1 MSKLRLKYD
10 IIAKRAEE
18 TESGVNIDEALRRRK
33 TEIQNISNSLNQT
46 NVEVQQLGD
55 TVNAAVEVVDGMNDR
70 VTAVEDAVSET
81 SGDLIMLED
90 YVDGLAVDLENKL
103 DREDSAYFY
112 PMETNPSGYLTD
124 ADMSEYAKQQ
134 WVEDQGYL
142 KSADLSDYAK
152 TAEVDIQFDE
162 TSAWAKSVFAS
173 ATQLSDYYPKT
184 ETSGASELRAEFE
197 KYQPSGQYVTTTEL
211 DAELAS
217 YPKTAEVS
225 HSIEQATSGKM
236 DKSTSA
242 QFYPMYTNPSGYLT
256 TADMSQY
263 ATKPYVLDAID
274 SATSGFLTSAD
285 LDDYA
290 QSAWVSE
297 NFVDE
302 VELDDSIDLIKDWA
316 SETFQTSGEYV
327 TSEDLEDAL
336 VDYYTKDETSGAAE
350 IEEALKGYQPSGEYV
365 TSAGFNEEIAKYYQ
379 KNETSGASEL
389 STEFDKYQTKG
400 PYVTSAGLTAE
411 LVPYAKTADVNQ
423 SIVEATSG
431 KLDKSSSGE
440 FYPMHMN
447 PSGYLTEH
455 QDLSSYATKLY
466 VTENTSAFITSSYL
480 DPYAETDFVNEELAK
495 KQDASEMSAYATSSW
510 VDTTFQQKG
519 DYVETSELDNYY
531 TKDETSGASE
541 IRDALAEK
549 APVGDYVETSDLDTI
564 LEDYVTSA
572 GFDAAID
579 DYYKKSETSGAT
591 ELEAEFKKYQTSGE
605 YLTSAGLD
613 EVLDDYKTASE
624 VEDDLAD
631 TSAWAKSVFASAAQL
646 SDYATTQELR
656 DGLNDKLD
664 KTESANYY
672 PMTGNPSN
680 FLVQADLAGYATQT
694 YVNQETSG
702 KLDKSESAN
711 YWPQASANA
720 VIPAGTDASNQ
731 LVNEL
736 GLATAMADFGGFKK
750 STPDA
755 SGKPT
760 EADPSTKIIY
770 LTYVSSAAAPDK
782 YNEWIWDSDV
792 NDYELI
798 GDTTLDLTGYAT
810 ENYVDQ
816 HTSGKIDWTSSG
828 QFYLASNPDGFIDST
843 ALEPYA
849 QTTYVDAGLNK
860 KFDTSAMSAYA
871 ESAWVAA
878 NFQSAGQFVTSAG
891 FNEAIAEYYKKNET
905 SGAAEL
911 TAEFAKYQLEGDYV
925 TSAGLTEK
933 LNETSAWANEKF
945 QPVGPYATTTDLD
958 NTSAWAK
965 ATFASASQ
973 LDDYYPNTNPSGFI
987 TNEDLTGLATETY
1000 VQSQTSG
1007 KLDKSSSGAFY
1018 LATNPDHFVTSGE
1031 LATLSAKIESDI
1043 PSLDGYATEEWVGQ
1057 QGYLTSVPS
1066 EYVTDTE
1073 MGTAIETATSGKMDK
1088 STSAQFYPRS
1098 TNPEHYVTS
1107 GELSTLSAKIE
1118 SDIPSIDGLAA
1129 ESWVQ
1134 ANFASAS
1141 QLNDMATQT
1150 WVGEQGFLTSV
1161 PDTYATS
1168 AWAAATFASAS
1179 QLNDYYPNTNPSGF
1193 LNAIPSEYITETEL
1207 ETELGSYAEVDD
1219 LNYVSGAVDSLKDDV
1234 DYVSGAFAGYA
1245 TTQDLN
1251 DGLALKLNK
1260 TDSGAFYP
1268 MTGNPSGF
1276 LTSIPDTYATK
1287 TYVEQ
1292 ETSGKVDKETG
1303 KGLSTNDF
1311 TNSLKTKLTEI
1322 ETSAQM
1328 NVIEVVKVDDTALPI
1343 TNKSVN
1349 VTLSGKVDK
1358 IEGKG
1363 LSTNDL
1369 TDAYV
1374 TTIETA
1380 AEVIPSDADENNQL
1394 VSTDTLHAAIADFG
1408 GFMKVAGDSSGY
1420 PVVSDPDTRTIYLVK
1435 DASITSGDVYAE
1447 WIWNSASPSV
1457 WEMVGDTQIDLDG
1470 YVEYPSTH
1478 IDQHIVLFGPGDTI
1492 VDSQMTLDDV
1502 HGDVSGVTV
1511 AGGSELTITDHVVDI
1526 PAAYA
1531 NNGTYYP
1538 GVMSALDKAKLD
1550 AINAS
1555 AERNVQADWNESDPT
1570 SDAYIKN
1577 KPAQLELIGRDG
1589 IEVSATQNSVYV
1601 SVSGNY
1607 LTGEAASG
1615 LDVPMKIKV
1624 VSTMPSTF
1632 DPNTIYLVQGTYIGT

>member
-1 MSKLRLKYD
+1 MP
-10 IIAKRAEE
+10 
-18 TESGVNIDEALRRRK
+18 NF
-33 TEIQNISNSLNQT
+33 SND
-46 NVEVQQLGD
+46 V
-55 TVNAAVEVVDGMNDR
+55 
-70 VTAVEDAVSET
+70 VTA
-81 SGDLIMLED
+81 SGLQ
-90 YVDGLAVDLENKL
+90 YVAKGIW
-103 DREDSAYFY
+103 DR
-112 PMETNPSGYLTD
+112 
-124 ADMSEYAKQQ
+124 
-134 WVEDQGYL
+134 
-142 KSADLSDYAK
+142 
-152 TAEVDIQFDE
+152 
-162 TSAWAKSVFAS
+162 TSA
-173 ATQLSDYYPKT
+173 
-184 ETSGASELRAEFE
+184 
-197 KYQPSGQYVTTTEL
+197 
-211 DAELAS
+211 
-217 YPKTAEVS
+217 
-225 HSIEQATSGKM
+225 
-236 DKSTSA
+236 
-242 QFYPMYTNPSGYLT
+242 
-256 TADMSQY
+256 
-263 ATKPYVLDAID
+263 
-274 SATSGFLTSAD
+274 FLTSAN
-285 LDDYA
+285 LNDYA
-290 QSAWVSE
+290 SKQY
-297 NFVDE
+297 VDTG
-302 VELDDSIDLIKDWA
+302 LDEKQD
-316 SETFQTSGEYV
+316 
-327 TSEDLEDAL
+327 
-336 VDYYTKDETSGAAE
+336 
-350 IEEALKGYQPSGEYV
+350 
-365 TSAGFNEEIAKYYQ
+365 TSA
-379 KNETSGASEL
+379 
-389 STEFDKYQTKG
+389 
-400 PYVTSAGLTAE
+400 
-411 LVPYAKTADVNQ
+411 
-423 SIVEATSG
+423 
-431 KLDKSSSGE
+431 
-440 FYPMHMN
+440 
-447 PSGYLTEH
+447 
-455 QDLSSYATKLY
+455 
-466 VTENTSAFITSSYL
+466 
-480 DPYAETDFVNEELAK
+480 
-495 KQDASEMSAYATSSW
+495 MSAYATSSW
-510 VDTTFQQKG
+510 VEEQG
-519 DYVETSELDNYY
+519 YLTSE
-531 TKDETSGASE
+531 
-541 IRDALAEK
+541 
-549 APVGDYVETSDLDTI
+549 DLDEYATK
-564 LEDYVTSA
+564 EYVTS
-572 GFDAAID
+572 
-579 DYYKKSETSGAT
+579 S
-591 ELEAEFKKYQTSGE
+591 
-605 YLTSAGLD
+605 TSAFVTTDDLEGILA
-613 EVLDDYKTASE
+613 DYKTAAE
-624 VEDDLAD
+624 VDDEFND
-631 TSAWAKSVFASAAQL
+631 TSAWAEATFASASQLVSYATIEDLNNGLDEKLDKTASADFYTIDNPSGFITSEALEGYATEEYVQSQTSGLQPSGDYATKGWVEDQDYLTEVPDTYAESAWVAENFASAAQL
-646 SDYATTQELR
+646 SDYATSQDLEN
-656 DGLNDKLD
+656 GLADKLD
-664 KTESANYY
+664 KTASAEFY
-672 PMTGNPSN
+672 PMDTNPSGY
-680 FLVQADLAGYATQT
+680 LVTSDLSTYATRE
-694 YVNQETSG
+694 YVQQETSG
-702 KLDKSESAN
+702 KVDAVEGKGLSTNDYTDSDKDVVALTST
-711 YWPQASANA
+711 

-731 LVNEL
+731 LINEL
-736 GLATAMADFGGFKK
+736 GLSTAMADFGGFKK

-760 EADPSTKIIY
+760 ESDPSTKIIY

-782 YNEWIWDSDV
+782 YNEWIWDSDL

-810 ENYVDQ
+810 ETYVNQ
-816 HTSGKIDWTSSG
+816 HTSGKIDWASSG
-828 QFYLASNPDGFIDST
+828 QFYLASNPDEFIDST

-849 QTTYVDAGLNK
+849 QTTYVVAGLNK

-878 NFQSAGQFVTSAG
+878 NFQYAGQFVTSAG

-911 TAEFAKYQLEGDYV
+911 TVEFAKYQLEGDYV

-933 LNETSAWANEKF
+933 LTNTSAWANETF

-973 LDDYYPNTNPSGFI
+973 LDDYYPDTNPSGFL
-987 TNEDLTGLATETY
+987 TNEALTGLATETY

-1031 LATLSAKIESDI
+1031 LSTLSAKIESDI
-1043 PSLDGYATEEWVGQ
+1043 PSLEGYATEEWVGQ

-1118 SDIPSIDGLAA
+1118 SDIPSIAGLAS

-1141 QLNDMATQT
+1141 QLSDMATQT
-1150 WVGEQGFLTSV
+1150 WVGEQGFLTSI

-1168 AWAAATFASAS
+1168 AWVAATFASAS
-1179 QLNDYYPNTNPSGF
+1179 QLNDYYPNT
-1193 LNAIPSEYITETEL
+1193 
-1207 ETELGSYAEVDD
+1207 
-1219 LNYVSGAVDSLKDDV
+1219 
-1234 DYVSGAFAGYA
+1234 
-1245 TTQDLN
+1245 
-1251 DGLALKLNK
+1251 
-1260 TDSGAFYP
+1260 
-1268 MTGNPSGF
+1268 NPSGF

-1328 NVIEVVKVDDTALPI
+1328 NVIEVVKVDDTPLPI

-1380 AEVIPSDADENNQL
+1380 ANVIPSDADENNQL

-1420 PVVSDPDTRTIYLVK
+1420 PVVSNPDTRTIYLVR

-1447 WIWNSASPSV
+1447 WIWNSASPSA

-1478 IDQHIVLFGPGDTI
+1478 IDQHIVLFGPDDTI

-1511 AGGSELTITDHVVDI
+1511 AGGSELTIIDRVVDI

-1538 GVMSALDKAKLD
+1538 GVMSALDKEKLD

-1570 SDAYIKN
+1570 SDAFIKN

-1615 LDVPMKIKV
+1615 LDVPMKVMV
-1624 VSTMPSTF
+1624 VSTMPSSF
-1632 DPNTIYLVQGTYIGT
+1632 DPNTIYLVQGTMYGN

>member
-1 MSKLRLKYD
+1 MP
-10 IIAKRAEE
+10 
-18 TESGVNIDEALRRRK
+18 NF
-33 TEIQNISNSLNQT
+33 SND
-46 NVEVQQLGD
+46 V
-55 TVNAAVEVVDGMNDR
+55 
-70 VTAVEDAVSET
+70 VTA
-81 SGDLIMLED
+81 SGLQ
-90 YVDGLAVDLENKL
+90 YVAKGIW
-103 DREDSAYFY
+103 DR
-112 PMETNPSGYLTD
+112 
-124 ADMSEYAKQQ
+124 
-134 WVEDQGYL
+134 
-142 KSADLSDYAK
+142 
-152 TAEVDIQFDE
+152 
-162 TSAWAKSVFAS
+162 TSA
-173 ATQLSDYYPKT
+173 
-184 ETSGASELRAEFE
+184 
-197 KYQPSGQYVTTTEL
+197 
-211 DAELAS
+211 
-217 YPKTAEVS
+217 
-225 HSIEQATSGKM
+225 
-236 DKSTSA
+236 
-242 QFYPMYTNPSGYLT
+242 
-256 TADMSQY
+256 
-263 ATKPYVLDAID
+263 
-274 SATSGFLTSAD
+274 FLTSAD
-285 LDDYA
+285 LNDYA
-290 QSAWVSE
+290 SKQY
-297 NFVDE
+297 VDTA
-302 VELDDSIDLIKDWA
+302 LDEKQD
-316 SETFQTSGEYV
+316 
-327 TSEDLEDAL
+327 
-336 VDYYTKDETSGAAE
+336 
-350 IEEALKGYQPSGEYV
+350 
-365 TSAGFNEEIAKYYQ
+365 TSA
-379 KNETSGASEL
+379 
-389 STEFDKYQTKG
+389 
-400 PYVTSAGLTAE
+400 
-411 LVPYAKTADVNQ
+411 
-423 SIVEATSG
+423 
-431 KLDKSSSGE
+431 
-440 FYPMHMN
+440 
-447 PSGYLTEH
+447 
-455 QDLSSYATKLY
+455 
-466 VTENTSAFITSSYL
+466 
-480 DPYAETDFVNEELAK
+480 
-495 KQDASEMSAYATSSW
+495 MSAYATSSW
-510 VDTTFQQKG
+510 VEEQG
-519 DYVETSELDNYY
+519 YLTSEELDDYA
-531 TKDETSGASE
+531 TKE
-541 IRDALAEK
+541 
-549 APVGDYVETSDLDTI
+549 
-564 LEDYVTSA
+564 YVTS
-572 GFDAAID
+572 
-579 DYYKKSETSGAT
+579 S
-591 ELEAEFKKYQTSGE
+591 
-605 YLTSAGLD
+605 TSAFVTTEDLEGILS
-613 EVLDDYKTASE
+613 DYKTAAE
-624 VEDDLAD
+624 VDDEFTD
-631 TSAWAKSVFASAAQL
+631 TSAWAEATFASAAQL
-646 SDYATTQELR
+646 ASYATSQDLE
-656 DGLNDKLD
+656 DGLADKLD
-664 KTESANYY
+664 KTASAEFY
-672 PMTGNPSN
+672 PMDTNPSGY
-680 FLVQADLAGYATQT
+680 LVSSDLSTYATQE
-694 YVNQETSG
+694 YVQQETSG
-702 KLDKSESAN
+702 KVDAVEGKGLSTNDYTDSDKDVVALTS
-711 YWPQASANA
+711 A
-720 VIPAGTDASNQ
+720 VIPAGTDASNK

-760 EADPSTKIIY
+760 ESDPSTKIIY

-816 HTSGKIDWTSSG
+816 HTSGKIDWASSG
-828 QFYLASNPDGFIDST
+828 QFYLATNPDGFIDST

-860 KFDTSAMSAYA
+860 KFDISAMSAYA

-911 TAEFAKYQLEGDYV
+911 TAEFTKYQTKGDYV

-1043 PSLDGYATEEWVGQ
+1043 PSLNGYATEEWVGQ
-1057 QGYLTSVPS
+1057 QGYLTSVPA

-1073 MGTAIETATSGKMDK
+1073 MGTAIEAATSGKMDK

-1141 QLNDMATQT
+1141 QLSDIATQT
-1150 WVGEQGFLTSV
+1150 WVGQQGFLTSV

-1260 TDSGAFYP
+1260 SDSGAFYP
-1268 MTGNPSGF
+1268 MVGNPSGF

-1380 AEVIPSDADENNQL
+1380 AEVIPSDADKNNQL
-1394 VSTDTLHAAIADFG
+1394 VSTDRLNAAIADFG
-1408 GFMKVAGDSSGY
+1408 GFKKVTGDSSGY

-1435 DASITSGDVYAE
+1435 NASITSGDVYAE